1 MSQQTI
7 RDVARLDAVTCRPD
21 ADALEL
27 ARRMREE
34 DIGSVV
40 VVSDNHPIGIVT
52 DRDLALQVVADGVD
66 EQREYARELMS
77 VLPATIRDELG
88 VAAAAREMDTHGV
101 RRLPVVDKGDQLV
114 GIVSLDDIYREL
126 VREHEHLAEVMAAE
140 APD

>member
-1 MSQQTI
+1 
-7 RDVARLDAVTCRPD
+7 
-21 ADALEL
+21 
-27 ARRMREE
+27 MREE